1 MPCYEKVV
9 VEVDLKI
16 KDQAAL
22 DSTLERLGGR
32 RISATRF
39 TLGGIEFSIRG
50 ETVEASSQGADA
62 DYVNKMIDQLRKR
75 YVTESLKNWGKANKM
90 TVNETADG
98 KLKMRRWV

>member
-9 VEVDLKI
+9 VQVDLKI

-32 RISATRF
+32 RLSATSF
-39 TLGGIEFSIRG
+39 TLGGVDFLIRG
-50 ETVEASSQGADA
+50 ETVEATSQGAGS
-62 DYVNKMIDQLRKR
+62 DYVGRIVDQLRKR

-90 TVNETADG
+90 TVSETTDG